1 VILPLL
7 LIALCV
13 VLRILPHPPNFAPVG
28 AAGVLGGRT
37 LRLPVAIVT
46 VVASMAISNVILA
59 RLHGYEAFGWVSLFV
74 YGGFVAQVV
83 IARALR
89 RVRGGAIGAAVLG
102 AVTFFLLS
110 NLGVWA
116 AGTLYPPTAAGLWAC
131 FLAAVPFF
139 AGTLAG
145 DVLWTVVLVGAH
157 RAIGQR
163 IAARAGARGAR
174 WVDPATLERPAL

>member
-1 VILPLL
+1 MILPLL

-37 LRLPVAIVT
+37 
-46 VVASMAISNVILA
+46 
-59 RLHGYEAFGWVSLFV
+59 LHGYEAFGWVSLFV